1 MPIEAGKI
9 ASMTT
14 PAEQLE
20 SQFTQPQSITNDG
33 VSVSNRSL
41 TELMEYEKHQA
52 GKAAAASPVAF
63 FRKSILKI
71 VPPGGH

>member
-1 MPIEAGKI
+1 MSKP
-9 ASMTT
+9 ASI
-14 PAEQLE
+14 
-20 SQFTQPQSITNDG
+20 SNDG

-41 TELMEYEKHQA
+41 SELIEYENHLA
-52 GKAAAASPVAF
+52 AKAAASSPVAF

>member
-1 MPIEAGKI
+1 MSATIAG
-9 ASMTT
+9 MTT
-14 PAEQLE
+14 PAEQLALDALK
-20 SQFTQPQSITNDG
+20 PASISNDG

-41 TELMEYEKHQA
+41 SELIEYENHLA
-52 GKAAAASPVAF
+52 AKAAAASPVAF

>member
-1 MPIEAGKI
+1 MRGVVCHYTG
-9 ASMTT
+9 MTT
-14 PAEQLE
+14 PAEQLA
-20 SQFTQPQSITNDG
+20 SDVSKPAAISNDG

-52 GKAAAASPVAF
+52 AKSAAASPKAWL
-63 FRKSILKI
+63 RGAILKI